1 MVEIDPCEDW
11 DDATIAAAGEIEALR
26 KAIEETHDREHDAV
40 SLTWCGHELCR
51 TMESFR

>member
-1 MVEIDPCEDW
+1 MATTCPDCGSEDVPSGGVEV
-11 DDATIAAAGEIEALR
+11 EALR
-26 KAIEETHDREHDAV
+26 AAIEATHDREHDAV